1 MVSQMRYIRIP
12 RPNAVRTKIN
22 IAIDGYSSCG
32 KSTLAKAMA
41 KELNYL
47 YIDSG
52 AMYRAVALFALRQNI
67 IRNGDLNNEKLLSQ
81 LDGIYITFKFSTE
94 SGQFETYLNG
104 KNVEKEIR
112 SMQVSKYVSLIAAV
126 PEVRRKLV
134 RLQQRM
140 AETKGVVM
148 DGRDIGTVVLP
159 EAELKF
165 FMTADPEVRA
175 RRRYDE
181 LIAKGMEATFEEV
194 LENIRTRD
202 HIDSTRAADPLRQAD
217 DALIVDNSN
226 LTIDEQFT
234 YIMGHVHKALETL
247 SV

>member
-1 MVSQMRYIRIP
+1 MRYIRSP
-12 RPNAVRTKIN
+12 MHDEVRRKIN

-52 AMYRAVALFALRQNI
+52 AMYRAVTLYALKQHL
-67 IRNGDLNNEKLLSQ
+67 IRNEELNDEKLVAQ
-81 LDGIYITFKFSTE
+81 LDAVYITYKFSTE
-94 SGQFETYLNG
+94 RNQTETWLNG

-112 SMQVSKYVSLIAAV
+112 SMQVSKYVSPVASI
-126 PEVRRKLV
+126 PEVRKKLV
-134 RLQQRM
+134 KLQQRL
-140 AETKGVVM
+140 AESRGVIM

-159 EAELKF
+159 DAELKF

-175 RRRYDE
+175 HRRYRE
-181 LIAKGMEATFEEV
+181 LMEKGVEVTYEEV
-194 LENIRTRD
+194 LANIQSRD
-202 HIDSTRAADPLRQAD
+202 QIDTTRATDPLRKAE
-217 DALIVDNSN
+217 DAVIVDNSN

-234 YIMGHVHKALETL
+234 FIMGHVHRHLQAVSL
-247 SV
+247 

>member
-1 MVSQMRYIRIP
+1 
-12 RPNAVRTKIN
+12 
-22 IAIDGYSSCG
+22 
-32 KSTLAKAMA
+32 MA
-41 KELNYL
+41 KELNYM

-52 AMYRAVALFALRQNI
+52 AMYRAVTLYALRQNI
-67 IRNGDLNNEKLLSQ
+67 IRNGALNTQKLIAQ
-81 LDGIYITFKFSTE
+81 LDAVFITFKFSTE
-94 SGQFETYLNG
+94 NSQFETYLNG
-104 KNVEKEIR
+104 KNIEKEIR

-140 AETKGVVM
+140 AETKGVIM

-159 EAELKF
+159 DAELKF

-181 LIAKGMEATFEEV
+181 LIAKGMDSTYDEV

-202 HIDSTRAADPLRQAD
+202 HIDSTRETDPLRKAD

-234 YIMGHVHKALETL
+234 FIMGQVNKALETQNA
-247 SV
+247 